1 MIQIIRGGL
10 GLMGCLALLA
20 GCGSRDPYARDD
32 VWYPTNANAANLAAM
47 AVNPN
52 DLVTGHG
59 DPKQSGAA
67 HVLAVE
73 RIKTDNPRK
82 PPAGHSTTSGL

>member
-1 MIQIIRGGL
+1 MTPILRGGL
-10 GLMGCLALLA
+10 GLMGCLAVLA

-32 VWYPTNANAANLAAM
+32 VWYPTNANVANLASM

-52 DLVTGHG
+52 DLVTGRG
-59 DPKQSGAA
+59 DPTQLGAA

-82 PPAGHSTTSGL
+82 PPAVSSTTSGL